1 MNKRQEKIVLLL
13 NDTKAWM
20 TGKEISKLM
29 QVSDR
34 TIRSDI
40 DAINRYY
47 EQPIIESNL
56 RSGYHIRDEINV
68 TLPTAQKFIIPQT
81 PQERCVYIIRVL
93 LFEKKELNLMDLQD
107 QVFISG
113 YSIDNDIKRIK
124 KILENYN
131 DLKLIR
137 SKNHIHLE
145 GSEDEMR
152 KLYKDLLTEETQGNF
167 LNLNK
172 LSSMFKGFDLLK
184 VKDIMENILKEY
196 NYRIREMAIPMLM
209 IYSVFREC
217 SI

>member
-1 MNKRQEKIVLLL
+1 MLIIRKNHIEYKYGGVLKVNKRQEKIVLLL

-68 TLPTAQKFIIPQT
+68 TLPTAQKYIIPQT

-124 KILENYN
+124 KILEGYH

-172 LSSMFKGFDLLK
+172 LSSCLK
-184 VKDIMENILKEY
+184 AL
-196 NYRIREMAIPMLM
+196 
-209 IYSVFREC
+209 IY
-217 SI
+217 

>member
-184 VKDIMENILKEY
+184 VKDIMENI
-196 NYRIREMAIPMLM
+196 
-209 IYSVFREC
+209 
-217 SI
+217 

>member
-81 PQERCVYIIRVL
+81 PQERWCILYVCYCLR
-93 LFEKKELNLMDLQD
+93 KKN
-107 QVFISG
+107 
-113 YSIDNDIKRIK
+113 
-124 KILENYN
+124 
-131 DLKLIR
+131 
-137 SKNHIHLE
+137 
-145 GSEDEMR
+145 
-152 KLYKDLLTEETQGNF
+152 
-167 LNLNK
+167 
-172 LSSMFKGFDLLK
+172 
-184 VKDIMENILKEY
+184 
-196 NYRIREMAIPMLM
+196 
-209 IYSVFREC
+209 
-217 SI
+217 

>member
-1 MNKRQEKIVLLL
+1 
-13 NDTKAWM
+13 
-20 TGKEISKLM
+20 
-29 QVSDR
+29 
-34 TIRSDI
+34 
-40 DAINRYY
+40 
-47 EQPIIESNL
+47 
-56 RSGYHIRDEINV
+56 
-68 TLPTAQKFIIPQT
+68 
-81 PQERCVYIIRVL
+81 
-93 LFEKKELNLMDLQD
+93 MDLQD

-184 VKDIMENILKEY
+184 VKDIMENILKEWY
-196 NYRIREMAIPMLM
+196 YVKKKD
-209 IYSVFREC
+209 S
-217 SI
+217 

>member
-68 TLPTAQKFIIPQT
+68 TLPTAQKFI
-81 PQERCVYIIRVL
+81 YL
-93 LFEKKELNLMDLQD
+93 KHLKKDVCILYVCYCL
-107 QVFISG
+107 
-113 YSIDNDIKRIK
+113 RK
-124 KILENYN
+124 KN
-131 DLKLIR
+131 
-137 SKNHIHLE
+137 
-145 GSEDEMR
+145 
-152 KLYKDLLTEETQGNF
+152 
-167 LNLNK
+167 
-172 LSSMFKGFDLLK
+172 
-184 VKDIMENILKEY
+184 
-196 NYRIREMAIPMLM
+196 
-209 IYSVFREC
+209 
-217 SI
+217 